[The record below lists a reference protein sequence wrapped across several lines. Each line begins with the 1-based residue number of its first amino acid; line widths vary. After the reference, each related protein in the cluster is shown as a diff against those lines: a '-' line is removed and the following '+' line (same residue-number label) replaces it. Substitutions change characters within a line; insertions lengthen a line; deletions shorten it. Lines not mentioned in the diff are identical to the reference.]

1 MQLPAIDII
10 YHEPIT
16 LSDGTVLSAMIWL
29 PKNAKSHPVPA
40 ILEYLPYRKRDMT
53 AVRDAMNHPYVA
65 AHGYACVRADMRGT
79 GDSQGILRGEYLPQ
93 EQDDALEILKWIAA
107 QDWCTGSIGMIG
119 ISWGGFNGLQVA
131 ARRPPELKAVISIC
145 STDMR
150 YDDDI
155 HYMGGCI
162 LTENLTW
169 AASMFSINSSP
180 PDPALVGDQWRD
192 LWLKRLESGG
202 LFAEEWHQ
210 HQRRDDFWKHAS
222 IGENYSSIQ
231 CPVYLVGGWMDPYTN
246 TIFRM
251 LENLK
256 VPRKGL
262 VGPWG
267 HKYPNFGYPGP
278 QIGFLQ
284 ESIRWWDKWLKGSE
298 TGIMHEPMLRC
309 YLQDPTPPAPY
320 MEDRPGHWVA
330 EDSWSDSKP
339 SFLSFGLSSGQLTT
353 GSSNSDEKLEI
364 CSPQTV
370 GFAGGRWLIF
380 GVEGEGPGDQRL
392 EAGGS
397 LLFDSKPLTEP
408 LDFLGTPLL
417 KLRIASNKANALI
430 AATLSEV
437 LPNGAATKVSHGVL
451 NLTHR
456 HGHEDVRPLEPRKF
470 YDITLKLNHFGQRI
484 GTGSRLRLALS
495 STYFPLVWPSPE
507 ITTLTIDCAHSTLDL
522 PERGDNPQDSYLK
535 PFKPAING
543 SLSQTELRPAK
554 HRNYVTNDWD
564 SGETALCVD
573 WDDGMWEVNET
584 GWRYGWWTGLK
595 SSVKPDD
602 PLSAEVEQRFVRD
615 FERDDIVI
623 KTKGWTKMKMTKTD
637 MIITARLDAYEN
649 GKTVFGRDFSFTIP
663 RDNACDSDD
672 IEEAGALSD
681 EILDAVVEAGRDE
694 FDHLAPPSASGETL
708 SQCLHTLLFP
718 KEYYFSFRTLNGK
731 AEVLRQDSGVKQ
743 DAVLVGQS
751 GLPFHLNKDKD
762 CNLPIYSTKDIHAV
776 EDLRNA
782 GFIAHVMVNGKK
794 MCSKV
799 GYSKGEDSAQRELD
813 CLWKITTSPH
823 AAAIQAPKILGLIT
837 TPENGKTIGFLEKYI
852 PVSETWELST
862 LGSIEDVSAIDESR
876 RKKWASQVRDNVDL
890 LHKTRITW
898 GDDKASNVLIHRETD
913 DAWIIDFGGG
923 WTEGWVDKPLS
934 GTITGDEMT
943 VKKIFG
949 YLQVLY

>member
-602 PLSAEVEQRFVRD
+602 PLSAEVEQR
-615 FERDDIVI
+615 
-623 KTKGWTKMKMTKTD
+623 
-637 MIITARLDAYEN
+637 YN
-649 GKTVFGRDFSFTIP
+649 Q
-663 RDNACDSDD
+663 ACDSDD